1 MIQNVSDL
9 IQFIFSGLIMSL
21 TCHFM
26 WIKLRNIDIKKNIF
40 KILISMIL
48 LSIILIFNYYFI
60 NSYLKII
67 VSALCCFIIIEIFIS
82 HDIRKSVILTMY
94 TEAIYILAEIF
105 FSVIMLLF
113 FGDNLDMVMEKYF
126 GSLLTNF
133 CISAIVLFLFSFR
146 IFRKLYDT
154 LLQTTAKI
162 KIYSIIILT
171 LVLIISINIFLAMP
185 YYKVNTLI
193 IVIVNSILLIIYTL
207 IVLQF
212 IQAKNRYIDINDKYS
227 LTETSLKELQSNI
240 NRLMT
245 VNHEHKNQL
254 LTIRTMVANK
264 DKDVSKNIDAIIDRK
279 IKDDKELKIRTSVI
293 SNTMLGAL
301 VYSKLLTM
309 KENNINYNI
318 HIDKALSKSNFIK
331 LDDKTNVDI
340 CKVVGVYLDNAIEAV
355 NGIDVKEINI
365 DLFLEDNYLYITIAN
380 TFDGNVDV
388 NMLHDYGYT
397 TKSEGHGYG
406 LALVKEVIKENNNL
420 DSETEIIDNVFI
432 QKLKIKM

>member
-1 MIQNVSDL
+1 MIQNVSDP
-9 IQFIFSGLIMSL
+9 IQFIFSGLIMGSSCYYVWSKFL
-21 TCHFM
+21 N
-26 WIKLRNIDIKKNIF
+26 IKYDILSF
-40 KILISMIL
+40 KFICSF
-48 LSIILIFNYYFI
+48 LIFCIALFLNYYFVD
-60 NSYLKII
+60 SYYKVII
-67 VSALCCFIIIEIFIS
+67 AICLSILILRIFYTNDLRKAIVTSIVLEVLLFI
-82 HDIRKSVILTMY
+82 
-94 TEAIYILAEIF
+94 AELF
-105 FSVIMLLF
+105 FSIIMLILLR
-113 FGDNLDMVMEKYF
+113 NNVESAMQNYF
-126 GSLLTNF
+126 GSTLTNF
-133 CISAIVLFLFSFR
+133 IICSITIVLSNFKIFKRFYLKLLNITNKLKLSSILIAFAILIISFNLFLALPYYT
-146 IFRKLYDT
+146 IDT
-154 LLQTTAKI
+154 VKI
-162 KIYSIIILT
+162 VLVNSLMIIIYSII
-171 LVLIISINIFLAMP
+171 VF
-185 YYKVNTLI
+185 
-193 IVIVNSILLIIYTL
+193 
-207 IVLQF
+207 QF
-212 IQAKNRYIDINDKYS
+212 IQAKNRYIEINDKYS

-264 DKDVSKNIDAIIDRK
+264 DKDVLKNIDTIIDRK
-279 IKDDKELKIRTSVI
+279 IKDDKELKVRTSII

-420 DSETEIIDNVFI
+420 DSETEIIDKVFI

>member
-1 MIQNVSDL
+1 MNLSSILETAFSGITL
-9 IQFIFSGLIMSL
+9 SITCYIIWFKIFSKKISL
-21 TCHFM
+21 
-26 WIKLRNIDIKKNIF
+26 KKHSICT
-40 KILISMIL
+40 ILITM
-48 LSIILIFNYYFI
+48 LSFYNYYFNNNYI
-60 NSYLKII
+60 K
-67 VSALCCFIIIEIFIS
+67 VVG
-82 HDIRKSVILTMY
+82 VILMFTVVIRLFY
-94 TEAIYILAEIF
+94 INDLKSAVVASLVTELTFIMSELF
-105 FSVIMLLF
+105 FSVIMLLCF
-113 FGDNLDMVMEKYF
+113 HDNLNFVMEKYF
-126 GSLLTNF
+126 G
-133 CISAIVLFLFSFR
+133 
-146 IFRKLYDT
+146 T
-154 LLQTTAKI
+154 LLINSLICIIA
-162 KIYSIIILT
+162 IIICRFMNLDKFYKTIRNMIEKINISMVLLIFSILT
-171 LVLIISINIFLAMP
+171 ISVNIFLMLP
-185 YYKVNTLI
+185 YYQVSTVTVVLLNFCM
-193 IVIVNSILLIIYTL
+193 IVVYSL
-207 IVLQF
+207 IVFKF
-212 IQAKNRYIDINDKYS
+212 IQAKNRYIEINDKYS

-264 DKDVSKNIDAIIDRK
+264 DKDVLKNIDTIIDRK
-279 IKDDKELKIRTSVI
+279 IKDDKELKVRTSII

-340 CKVVGVYLDNAIEAV
+340 CKAVGVYLDNAIEAV

-380 TFDGNVDV
+380 TFDGNIDV
-388 NMLHDYGYT
+388 NMLDDYGYT